1 MVHERGIRHFELL
14 DDDFLGSS
22 AQRDGVVQV
31 LSCLKGLREKH
42 GNITWSAGNGLIA
55 ASMDAEL
62 MRLIHDSGCVGYRI
76 GIESGNAAMLKRL
89 RKPASLKSIRQFVEL
104 SRPYDSV
111 FVSANYILGL
121 FGDETFGEML
131 DTFRL
136 SCELDLDWSN
146 YSTYQFTSKKTTQVE
161 NLKDD
166 GAAATEFLP
175 IKDAK
180 QRIVSVADGLRLG
193 MDIFNLD
200 AQSVPSR
207 EQVKE
212 IWFVFNFYRIMFITA
227 ICVGWNP
234 GS

>member
-1 MVHERGIRHFELL
+1 
-14 DDDFLGSS
+14 
-22 AQRDGVVQV
+22 
-31 LSCLKGLREKH
+31 
-42 GNITWSAGNGLIA
+42 
-55 ASMDAEL
+55 
-62 MRLIHDSGCVGYRI
+62 
-76 GIESGNAAMLKRL
+76 
-89 RKPASLKSIRQFVEL
+89 
-104 SRPYDSV
+104 
-111 FVSANYILGL
+111 
-121 FGDETFGEML
+121 ML

-180 QRIVSVADGLRLG
+180 QRIVLVDEGLRLG

-212 IWFVFNFYRIMFITA
+212 IWFVFNFLSNYVYNRNLA
-227 ICVGWNP
+227 PGGNP
-234 GS
+234 GKLISWLQTIQLSYPDNAYMPLFTALAFVIEEVMTVHKSKREKWSELLMTRLIGEIVLNN